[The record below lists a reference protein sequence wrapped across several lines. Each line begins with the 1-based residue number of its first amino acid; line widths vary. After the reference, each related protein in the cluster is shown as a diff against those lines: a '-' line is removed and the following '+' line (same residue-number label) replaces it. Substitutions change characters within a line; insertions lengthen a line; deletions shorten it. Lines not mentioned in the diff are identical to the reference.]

1 MYRSKILLTHSTPAL
16 PSQGEGR
23 ELYSCSSQQR
33 RDETF
38 NKKPQIALSIIPKRV
53 RKISKPLDFNEKFVP
68 HIIPPPHA
76 LRAWGE
82 DRRGEFSNKLIIPC
96 VSHARKQVSKFYVS
110 RSPLHSYPEL
120 NSTHMKVKGV
130 FRLNSIK
137 I

>member
-68 HIIPPPHA
+68 HIIPPPTHFV
-76 LRAWGE
+76 
-82 DRRGEFSNKLIIPC
+82 RGGRIGGGN
-96 VSHARKQVSKFYVS
+96 
-110 RSPLHSYPEL
+110 
-120 NSTHMKVKGV
+120 
-130 FRLNSIK
+130 FRTSL
-137 I
+137 